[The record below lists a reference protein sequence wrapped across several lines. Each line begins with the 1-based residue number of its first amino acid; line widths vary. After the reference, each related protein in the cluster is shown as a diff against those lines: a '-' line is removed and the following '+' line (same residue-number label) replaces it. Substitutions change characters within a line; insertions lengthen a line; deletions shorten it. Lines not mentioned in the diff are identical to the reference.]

1 MTTPSTPGPDGS
13 PTPAPDDATAA
24 SDVTPASGGSAKP
37 RRASTPRRP
46 AASRRTATPGDTT
59 VPGDTAAS
67 GAAPDV
73 PASTAAPGDAP
84 TVHGSAPAGATSA
97 MIGAPDAPGDEGTR
111 PLQHD
116 ARRPPRWWGKALAMA
131 VVAVFVGIF
140 AWHALGALQGLLV
153 NLLIAFFVALA
164 LEPVVVW
171 LVRHGWKR
179 GGAAAAALLGGLL
192 VVLVVSALF
201 GNLFVQQLVQLVKSV
216 PDLYASAQ
224 TMLQERFDVQV
235 PDTEDLLRQGA
246 EQWGSEVA
254 SGALLVGTTILG
266 GVFASLTILL
276 VTYYLLA
283 AGPRF
288 RASICRWLT
297 PNRQQEVLRLW
308 EVTQVKVSDFI
319 NTRIVLAA
327 IATAA
332 TFVFLAVLGT
342 PYSLPLALFTGVVSQ
357 FVPTI
362 GTYIG
367 GALPVA
373 VALTSQGLPQAIGV
387 LAFILAY
394 QQVENLWLAPKVSA
408 RALEM
413 NPAVSFVVVL
423 AFGAV
428 FGALGAFLALPIAAT
443 IQAVANTYVQ
453 RHELVRSHMLHD
465 PGESPGDGSSDDAA
479 GRGDAEATRAAAR
492 EADRRRAAES

>member
-1 MTTPSTPGPDGS
+1 MTTDDTN
-13 PTPAPDDATAA
+13 AP
-24 SDVTPASGGSAKP
+24 
-37 RRASTPRRP
+37 
-46 AASRRTATPGDTT
+46 
-59 VPGDTAAS
+59 
-67 GAAPDV
+67 GAAPTATD
-73 PASTAAPGDAP
+73 PASPYGTQP
-84 TVHGSAPAGATSA
+84 VF
-97 MIGAPDAPGDEGTR
+97 GAPSAPGDEGTV

-140 AWHALGALQGLLV
+140 AWNAIGALQSLLV
-153 NLLIAFFVALA
+153 NVLIAFFVALA
-164 LEPVVVW
+164 LEPIVVW

-179 GGAAAAALLGGLL
+179 GGAAAASLLGSLLL
-192 VVLVVSALF
+192 VIVVFALF
-201 GNLFVQQLVQLVKSV
+201 GNLFVQQLVQLVGNI

-224 TMLQERFDVQV
+224 TMLQERLDVEV
-235 PDTEDLLRQGA
+235 PDVEQLLRQAA
-246 EQWGSEVA
+246 EEWGTEVA
-254 SGALLVGTTILG
+254 SGALLVGTTIIG
-266 GVFASLTILL
+266 GLFATLTILL

-283 AGPRF
+283 AGPKF

-332 TFVFLAVLGT
+332 TFAFLAILQT

-373 VALTSQGLPQAIGV
+373 VALTSQGMPQALGV
-387 LAFILAY
+387 LAFILGY
-394 QQVENLWLAPKVSA
+394 QQIENLWLSPKISA

-413 NPAVSFVVVL
+413 NAAVSFVVVL

-443 IQAVANTYVQ
+443 IQAVATTYVQ
-453 RHELVRSHMLHD
+453 RHELVQSHMLHD
-465 PGESPGDGSSDDAA
+465 PGQQPGHSAPGVRADEG
-479 GRGDAEATRAAAR
+479 GVEA
-492 EADRRRAAES
+492 

>member
-1 MTTPSTPGPDGS
+1 MTTDSTLDPG
-13 PTPAPDDATAA
+13 T
-24 SDVTPASGGSAKP
+24 
-37 RRASTPRRP
+37 
-46 AASRRTATPGDTT
+46 
-59 VPGDTAAS
+59 
-67 GAAPDV
+67 
-73 PASTAAPGDAP
+73 
-84 TVHGSAPAGATSA
+84 GSAPQADTTYGATPVF
-97 MIGAPDAPGDEGTR
+97 GAPAAPGDEGTR

-131 VVAVFVGIF
+131 VLAVFVGIF
-140 AWHALGALQGLLV
+140 AWGALGALQGLLV
-153 NLLIAFFVALA
+153 NLLIAFFIALA
-164 LEPVVVW
+164 LEPIVVW

-179 GGAAAAALLGGLL
+179 GGAAAAALLGGLAVTI
-192 VVLVVSALF
+192 VVFALF
-201 GNLFVQQLVQLVKSV
+201 GNLFVQQLVQLVGYV
-216 PDLYASAQ
+216 PDLYTSA
-224 TMLQERFDVQV
+224 EEAIESRFGVDVPAV
-235 PDTEDLLRQGA
+235 DELVRQGA
-246 EQWGSEVA
+246 EEWGGEVA

-266 GVFASLTILL
+266 AVFAALTILL

-297 PNRQQEVLRLW
+297 PGRQQEVLRLW

-327 IATAA
+327 IATAT
-332 TFVFLAVLGT
+332 TFAFLAILGT

-373 VALTSQGLPQAIGV
+373 VALTSQGFPQALGV
-387 LAFILAY
+387 LAFILGY
-394 QQVENLWLAPKVSA
+394 QQIENLWLAPKVSA

-413 NPAVSFVVVL
+413 NAAVSFVVVL

-443 IQAVANTYVQ
+443 VQAVANTYVQ

-465 PGESPGDGSSDDAA
+465 PGEGDDEDA
-479 GRGDAEATRAAAR
+479 GDPE
-492 EADRRRAAES
+492 DV

>member
-1 MTTPSTPGPDGS
+1 MTTDS
-13 PTPAPDDATAA
+13 TPAPAT
-24 SDVTPASGGSAKP
+24 
-37 RRASTPRRP
+37 
-46 AASRRTATPGDTT
+46 
-59 VPGDTAAS
+59 
-67 GAAPDV
+67 
-73 PASTAAPGDAP
+73 
-84 TVHGSAPAGATSA
+84 GATSPQA
-97 MIGAPDAPGDEGTR
+97 DAPSGATPIFGAPAAPGDEGTR
-111 PLQHD
+111 ALQHD
-116 ARRPPRWWGKALAMA
+116 ARRPPRWWGKGLAMA
-131 VVAVFVGIF
+131 VVAVFVGLF
-140 AWHALGALQGLLV
+140 AWDALGALQGLLV
-153 NLLIAFFVALA
+153 NLLIAFFIALA
-164 LEPVVVW
+164 LEPIVVW

-179 GGAAAAALLGGLL
+179 GGAAAVALLGGLL
-192 VVLVVSALF
+192 LTIVVFALF
-201 GNLFVQQLVQLVKSV
+201 GNLFVQQLVQLVKNV
-216 PDLYASAQ
+216 PDLYTSAQ
-224 TMLQERFDVQV
+224 EMVEERFAVEV
-235 PDTEDLLRQGA
+235 PAVDDLVRQGA
-246 EQWGSEVA
+246 EEWGSEVA

-266 GVFASLTILL
+266 GVFATLTILL

-297 PNRQQEVLRLW
+297 PGRQQEVLRLW

-332 TFVFLAVLGT
+332 TFAFLAILGT

-367 GALPVA
+367 GALPIA
-373 VALTSQGLPQAIGV
+373 VALTSQGAPQALGV
-387 LAFILAY
+387 LAFILGY

-408 RALEM
+408 RALQM
-413 NPAVSFVVVL
+413 NAAVSFVVVL

-465 PGESPGDGSSDDAA
+465 PGEADPGGGGGDPA
-479 GRGDAEATRAAAR
+479 GRGDVDKARAAAR
-492 EADRRRAAES
+492 EVDRRRDAEA

>member
-1 MTTPSTPGPDGS
+1 MTTDS
-13 PTPAPDDATAA
+13 
-24 SDVTPASGGSAKP
+24 TPASPDS
-37 RRASTPRRP
+37 
-46 AASRRTATPGDTT
+46 PGHG
-59 VPGDTAAS
+59 VPGDAQPTAAQPTDPQTTDPQTTDPQA
-67 GAAPDV
+67 AAPR
-73 PASTAAPGDAP
+73 TAAPRTADVAP
-84 TVHGSAPAGATSA
+84 SAGAPLL
-97 MIGAPDAPGDEGTR
+97 GAPDSPGDEGTR

-116 ARRPPRWWGKALAMA
+116 ARRPPRWWGKGLAMA
-131 VVAVFVGIF
+131 VVAVFVGLF
-140 AWHALGALQGLLV
+140 AWDAIGALQSLLV

-164 LEPVVVW
+164 LEPIVVW
-171 LVRHGWKR
+171 LVRHRWKR
-179 GGAAAAALLGGLL
+179 GAAAAFALLGSLV
-192 VVLVVSALF
+192 VVLVVSTLF
-201 GNLFVQQLVQLVKSV
+201 GNLFVQQLVQLVGNV
-216 PDLYASAQ
+216 PDLYTSAQ
-224 TMLQERFDVQV
+224 EMVQDRFDVEV
-235 PDTEDLLRQGA
+235 PDVAELLRQGA
-246 EQWGSEVA
+246 EEWGTEVA

-266 GVFASLTILL
+266 GVFATLTILL

-332 TFVFLAVLGT
+332 TFAFLAILGT

-373 VALTSQGLPQAIGV
+373 VALTSQGLPQALGV

-453 RHELVRSHMLHD
+453 RHELVQSHMLHD
-465 PGESPGDGSSDDAA
+465 PGDDVGGDP
-479 GRGDAEATRAAAR
+479 RGDVGKARAAAR
-492 EADRRRAAES
+492 VVDGRRADGV